1 MVLTKL
7 QTLWILYLR
16 HEKFCGCSWRSL
28 AANYYNRYNKDN
40 SLRTLQERV
49 EFEHFTSGGNQI
61 DGMYLEKLALQNL
74 IGISNSA
81 GESMYDLYD
90 LPLNYIL
97 PEFNL
102 KRHLDGE
109 PTQE

>member
-7 QTLWILYLR
+7 QILWILYLR

-28 AANYYNRYNKDN
+28 AANFYNRYNKDN
-40 SLRTLQERV
+40 TFKSLEER
-49 EFEHFTSGGNQI
+49 ERFDIMTFGGNQI
-61 DGMYLEKLALQNL
+61 DGMYLERLAVQQLVGVTNTV
-74 IGISNSA
+74 
-81 GESMYDLYD
+81 GESMYGLCDLD
-90 LPLNYIL
+90 LNFIL

-109 PTQE
+109 KED